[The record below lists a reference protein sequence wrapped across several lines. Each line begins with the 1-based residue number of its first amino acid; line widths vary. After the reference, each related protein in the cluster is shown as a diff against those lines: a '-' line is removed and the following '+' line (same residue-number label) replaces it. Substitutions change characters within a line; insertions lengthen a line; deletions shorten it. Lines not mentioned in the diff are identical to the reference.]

1 MTTPDL
7 ALVLWG
13 MISTGITCLGLMVW
27 TVKGGNDT

>member
-13 MISTGITCLGLMVW
+13 MISMGATGLGLMVW